1 MSRHLPAGVYEV
13 PVYEK
18 RRFVMTVR
26 VVANESVTAEELRE
40 YAKGAVMD
48 GDELAAPPDNE
59 YFVIEPGAPEPAAGD
74 ATHSFCST
82 PAGRRLADKSGKT
95 LYVFAPDSDAMCTF
109 RWTRNFGE
117 DPEFDNDV
125 VCENVDQLLEA
136 WKTHA
141 KDKWTPV
148 YVEDQRG
155 SAPAVNT
162 LHGLLEEIAHN
173 DAFSK
178 EAQLQAGAELVRREI
193 LSGIFDY
200 RRILGSRE
208 SDA

>member
-1 MSRHLPAGVYEV
+1 MSRYLPAGIYEV

-18 RRFVMTVR
+18 RRYVMTVR
-26 VVANESVTAEELRE
+26 VVANENVTAEELRE

-59 YFVIEPGAPEPAAGD
+59 YFIIEPGEPEPVVGD
-74 ATHSFCST
+74 ATYSFCST
-82 PAGRRLADKSGKT
+82 PAGRRLIDHSLA
-95 LYVFAPDSDAMCTF
+95 LYIFAPDSDAMCTL
-109 RWTRNFGE
+109 RLAQGDDWGRG
-117 DPEFDNDV
+117 DDV
-125 VCENVDQLLEA
+125 VCDDVDQLLMA
-136 WKTHA
+136 WETHI
-141 KDKWTPV
+141 KDNNIPV

-162 LHGLLEEIAHN
+162 LHGLLAEIAHN

-193 LSGIFDY
+193 LSGILDY